1 MYPNLYYLFKDL
13 FGIEI
18 GFLQIFQSF
27 GVMVA
32 ISFLLAAYF
41 FAKELKRK
49 EGEGLIG
56 ITSKKILKGEAPK
69 TSEIVLSAVF
79 GFIIFYKLVHIALH
93 FSAFMQD
100 TQGFILSIKGNY
112 IGGIAGAAL
121 LAWMRYREKKKEQLP
136 KPELV
141 TLTIHPYEHVPNMT
155 LIAAIAGILGAKIFH
170 NLENLGDFMDDPIG
184 SLFSCSGLTM
194 YGGLIVASFSVIYY
208 ARKNGITTS
217 HLIDA
222 CAPSLMLAYGVGRI
236 GCHVS
241 GDGDWGI
248 NNLSEKPS
256 WFFLPDWVWSYSYP
270 NNVNNVG
277 IPIPDCEGR
286 FCSVLE
292 NPVFPTPLWEAIICI
307 GLFFVLWSV
316 RKKITVP
323 GVMFSVYL
331 ILNGVERF
339 FIEKIRVNTHYD
351 IFGMH
356 ITQAE
361 IIATLLFILGIIGII
376 YFRQLHKKNSA
387 DANGFKTDSNR

>member
-1 MYPNLYYLFKDL
+1 MYPNLYYLFKDI

-32 ISFLLAAYF
+32 IAFLLAAYF
-41 FAKELKRK
+41 FSKELKRK
-49 EGEGLIG
+49 ENEMLIG
-56 ITSKKILKGEAPK
+56 TTTKKFLKGEAPK
-69 TSEIVLSAVF
+69 TSEIILSGIF
-79 GFIIFYKLVHIALH
+79 GFIIFYKLVYIALH
-93 FSAFMQD
+93 FSAFTQD
-100 TQGFILSIKGNY
+100 TQGFILSKDGNF
-112 IGGIAGAAL
+112 IGGIVGAAL
-121 LAWMRYREKKKEQLP
+121 LAYMRWREKKKEQLP
-136 KPELV
+136 KPEEV
-141 TLTIHPYEHVPNMT
+141 TLTVHPFEHVPNMT

-170 NLENLGDFMDDPIG
+170 NLENWNDFIKDPLG
-184 SLFSCSGLTM
+184 SLFSFSGLTM

-208 ARKNGITTS
+208 ARKNGITTT

-222 CAPSLMLAYGVGRI
+222 CAPALMLAYGVGRI
-236 GCHVS
+236 GCHIA

-248 NNLSEKPS
+248 ENIFAKPG
-256 WFFLPDWVWSYSYP
+256 WFFLPQWAWGYNYP
-270 NNVNNVG
+270 HNVNNEG
-277 IPIPDCEGR
+277 IAIPDCTGK

-331 ILNGVERF
+331 ILNGIERF
-339 FIEKIRVNTHYD
+339 FIEKIRVNTTYN
-351 IFGMH
+351 IFGHH

-361 IIATLLFILGIIGII
+361 IISTLLFFLGVAGIF
-376 YFRQLHKKNSA
+376 YFRKLQKKN
-387 DANGFKTDSNR
+387 D